1 MRDVIQKILTTESE
15 AKQLVQAAR
24 TEVEQLLSNVRLQA
38 RNLVEQ
44 AYQETKAEAENILA
58 VAEAEAAREKAE
70 RLAGAAAEINATIRL
85 EETTAQQAAQA
96 ALRCV
101 CGSSR

>member
-44 AYQETKAEAENILA
+44 AHRESRVEAEKILA
-58 VAEAEAAREKAE
+58 VAEAEAAREKAAQ
-70 RLAGAAAEINATIRL
+70 LAGADAEINSTIRL
-85 EETTAQQAAQA
+85 DETTAHQSVEA

-101 CGSSR
+101 CGSSP